1 MRILRKG
8 DIVESSR
15 LFIKCLFEKD
25 FVDGIVG
32 PVIFDNNCFITFFT
46 DKKFVDLMNPFFP
59 SFPVSTANE
68 IKRITKMKKS
78 ERKIGVILR
87 PCDLNA
93 FVELV
98 KFKQIERENIIIIG
112 IDCFGA
118 YDQKKLKEI
127 EEPFN
132 RFINDIKTDNEED
145 LRRPCKTCTNPFP
158 NKNADIV
165 MGYFGFE
172 SDGVIIMHN
181 TDAGEEILKSFDT
194 EEIEENKRE
203 EKIKNIVE
211 RRNKRWNEM
220 KEITLKEVYGV
231 DNILNFYKDCITCHN
246 CMNQCPICFCK
257 ECFWESSVFEY
268 KPENFFLWGEKK
280 GGTKMPTDT
289 LFFQV
294 GRLTHMSHSCVG
306 CGLCEDACPKNIE
319 LQRIFYSVGEK
330 TREIFDYKPGR
341 DFNETPP
348 LLTFRE
354 EELKDLG

>member
-1 MRILRKG
+1 MRIIKG
-8 DIVESSR
+8 DLIESSR
-15 LFIKCLFEKD
+15 FFIKGLFEKGL
-25 FVDGIVG
+25 VDGMVG
-32 PVIFDNNCFITFFT
+32 PVLFQGNYSITFFT
-46 DKKFVDLMNPFFP
+46 DKKFVDLINPFFP

-68 IKRITKMKKS
+68 IKRITRTKKS
-78 ERKIGVILR
+78 EKKIAVILR

-118 YDQKKLKEI
+118 YDTKKLKEI
-127 EEPFN
+127 NEPFN
-132 RFINDIKTDNEED
+132 KFLDDMKKDSDEN
-145 LRRPCKTCTNPFP
+145 LRRPCMTCTNPVP
-158 NKNADIV
+158 NKNADLI
-165 MGYFGFE
+165 MGYFGTE
-172 SDGVIIMHN
+172 EDGLILIPQ
-181 TDAGEEILKSFDT
+181 TEIGEEILKSFQT
-194 EEIEENKRE
+194 EEKEENKRE
-203 EKIKNIVE
+203 ERIKNIIE
-211 RRNKRWNEM
+211 RRTKKWEEV
-220 KEITLKEVYGV
+220 KESTLKEVYGI

-246 CMNQCPICFCK
+246 CMHQCPICFCK
-257 ECFWESSVFEY
+257 ECFWESPVFEY

-289 LFFQV
+289 LFFQI

-306 CGLCEDACPKNIE
+306 CGLCEDACPKDIE

-341 DFNETPP
+341 DFEETPP

-354 EELKDLG
+354 DELKDLG